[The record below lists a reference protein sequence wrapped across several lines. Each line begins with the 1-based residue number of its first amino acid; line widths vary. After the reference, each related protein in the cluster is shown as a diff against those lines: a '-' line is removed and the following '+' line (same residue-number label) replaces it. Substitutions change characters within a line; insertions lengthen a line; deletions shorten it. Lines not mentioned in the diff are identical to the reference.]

1 MKILIVLPQLRT
13 GGGQKLALEEAIG
26 LSEMGADVTILS
38 LYPREDTVF
47 TRMAEDAGISLI
59 FLEKQAKKSLK
70 LFGQVKRVVKAIAP
84 DVIHTH
90 LLALPY
96 VLPGA
101 RASKAKCYHTVHNI
115 AEREATG
122 MMRRFEQWA
131 YRYCRFTPVAISPY
145 CRKTISQLY
154 HIPEEKIPTVTNGI
168 DTARFAL
175 KTPYGERPR
184 SPFTIVSTGRM
195 EEQKR
200 QDLMLTAYAEFH
212 RQYPDSRLILLGD
225 GPLRPQLEAQIA
237 ALDLAKAVELPG
249 IVSDVEAYLNSA
261 HLFLL
266 TSDFEG
272 LPLSVLEAMSCGL
285 PIVATRAGGTV
296 DVVTDAE
303 GILTEIGDE
312 EALTAALCKLA
323 EDPALCEKLSAAA
336 KIMAEKYDISAC
348 VAGYAELFGV
358 KNDTKESL

>member
-26 LSEMGADVTILS
+26 LSGMGADVTILS

-47 TRMAEDAGISLI
+47 TKLAEDAGIPLI

-70 LFGQVKRVVKAIAP
+70 LFGQVKRVVKALAP

-96 VLPGA
+96 VLPAA
-101 RASKAKCYHTVHNI
+101 RASRARCYHTVHNV
-115 AEREATG
+115 AEREAAG
-122 MMRRFEQWA
+122 MMRRFEKWA
-131 YRYCRFTPVAISPY
+131 YRHCRFTPVAISPY
-145 CRKTISQLY
+145 CQKTISDLY
-154 HIPEEKIPTVTNGI
+154 RIPEEKIPIVVNGI

-175 KTPYGERPR
+175 KKPYGERPR

-200 QDLMLTAYAEFH
+200 QELMLSAFEKFH
-212 RQYPDSRLILLGD
+212 RQFPDSRLILLGD
-225 GPLRPQLEAQIA
+225 GPLRPQLEAQVE
-237 ALDLAKAVELPG
+237 ALGLSDAVELSG
-249 IVSDVEAYLNSA
+249 IVSNVETYLNDA

-285 PIVATRAGGTV
+285 PVVATRAGGTV
-296 DVVTDAE
+296 DVLSPKV
-303 GILTEIGDE
+303 GILTDVGDLD
-312 EALTAALCKLA
+312 ALTQALCKLA
-323 EDPALCEKLSAAA
+323 GDPDLCASMSAAA
-336 KIMAEKYDISAC
+336 VKEAQKYDISAC
-348 VAGYAELFGV
+348 VKGYADLFGV
-358 KNDTKESL
+358 SGE